1 MNQGH
6 LRNSEFVD
14 LIDGTLDDAR
24 GRHVRECV
32 ECREKADALTAA
44 VTGIAEADV
53 PEPSPVFWD
62 HFSAR
67 VRRAIEAEPRPAS
80 GIRRLFMLPRAASAA
95 LATAAVMMLAAG
107 IWRATSPVQPADAPV
122 ANTVAVT
129 ANPVGDAS
137 ADDTLGDIES
147 DEAWAL
153 VRTFADDLDAEDMD
167 DAGVGAHPGSAER
180 ATHGLSE
187 RERIELAQLLQAAIK
202 AGGTAESS
210 S

>member
-6 LRNSEFVD
+6 LRDSEFVD

-24 GRHVRECV
+24 SRHVRECA
-32 ECREKADALTAA
+32 ECREQADALTAA
-44 VTGIAEADV
+44 VTGITEADV
-53 PEPSPVFWD
+53 PEPPPVFWD

-67 VRRAIEAEPRPAS
+67 VRRAIEDEPRPAS
-80 GIRRLFMLPRAASAA
+80 GLRGIFMRPRTAWAA
-95 LATAAVMMLAAG
+95 LATAAIVMLAAG

-129 ANPVGDAS
+129 ANPLGDAS
-137 ADDTLGDIES
+137 ADDTLEDIET

-153 VRTFADDLDAEDMD
+153 VRTLADDLDAEAMD
-167 DAGVGAHPGSAER
+167 DAGVGARPGSAER

-202 AGGTAESS
+202 AGGAAESS